1 MILFSSWTVLSSV
14 LDVTSVLLSCHAQ
27 NQGKFKLVRR
37 TNSSSWRLRFYHA
50 NALAIFFQF
59 FFPFGM
65 EYLAIPVKTLLT
77 ALQLLKANFTI
88 D

>member
-50 NALAIFFQF
+50 NALAIFFLF
-59 FFPFGM
+59 FFLWNGI
-65 EYLAIPVKTLLT
+65 LSNTSKTLLT